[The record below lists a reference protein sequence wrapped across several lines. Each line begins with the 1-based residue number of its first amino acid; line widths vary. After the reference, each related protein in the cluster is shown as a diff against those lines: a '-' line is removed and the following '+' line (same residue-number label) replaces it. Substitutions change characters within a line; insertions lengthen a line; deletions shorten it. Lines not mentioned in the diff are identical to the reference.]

1 MSMNASLGNIFVTM
15 MLNVSMSM
23 VVSIANVEQVLK
35 VVDSMMSEDA
45 SILTNA

>member
-15 MLNVSMSM
+15 MLNASMSM

-35 VVDSMMSEDA
+35 VVDSMM
-45 SILTNA
+45 